1 MDMKKFTG
9 LIMLVIATC
18 LKLQAQHSE
27 GNPFARL
34 GYKADVY
41 TFGEKE
47 EFHDLE
53 EIVEIGEVLFNT
65 KTNKVVGFVEDAD
78 SLIELKPELQSMSID
93 PLCEKYYS
101 ISPYVYCMNNPVRFI
116 DPTGLA
122 PIYDPNGNLIGTDD
136 GGLQGKA
143 IIMDKDNFVQGMT
156 HEDAM
161 NFSLGF
167 QGLKN
172 KNAKEKLFY
181 KTKSINI
188 FNIDDKVG
196 EEFFNK
202 SLNRDIKTYTYG
214 VEKEADFKAA
224 NIKLYDDRTEYD
236 LIIDKQ
242 KYKVSTPILGNF
254 NVYNTLAAIT
264 TCILLGLSREDV
276 IKRVQNLKSVSG
288 RLDKVENDKNV
299 NIIVDYAHTPDALLN
314 ILKSARLFT
323 KNRIILVFGCGGNR
337 DKAKRPIM
345 GKIAQQNAD
354 ISIITSDNPR
364 FEKEMDIIEDIL
376 CGIDKTLD
384 NYFVLQDREDSI
396 KKAIELYEV
405 GDLIIIAGKGH
416 ENYQIK
422 GDKKY
427 FFDDKL
433 IAKKILDEKE

>member
-1 MDMKKFTG
+1 M
-9 LIMLVIATC
+9 
-18 LKLQAQHSE
+18 
-27 GNPFARL
+27 
-34 GYKADVY
+34 
-41 TFGEKE
+41 
-47 EFHDLE
+47 
-53 EIVEIGEVLFNT
+53 
-65 KTNKVVGFVEDAD
+65 
-78 SLIELKPELQSMSID
+78 
-93 PLCEKYYS
+93 
-101 ISPYVYCMNNPVRFI
+101 
-116 DPTGLA
+116 
-122 PIYDPNGNLIGTDD
+122 
-136 GGLQGKA
+136 
-143 IIMDKDNFVQGMT
+143 
-156 HEDAM
+156 
-161 NFSLGF
+161 
-167 QGLKN
+167 
-172 KNAKEKLFY
+172 
-181 KTKSINI
+181 
-188 FNIDDKVG
+188 
-196 EEFFNK
+196 
-202 SLNRDIKTYTYG
+202 
-214 VEKEADFKAA
+214 EKEADFKAT

-264 TCILLGLSREDV
+264 TCILLGVSCEDV

-384 NYFVLQDREDSI
+384 NYFVVQDREDSI

>member
-1 MDMKKFTG
+1 
-9 LIMLVIATC
+9 MLNVSC
-18 LKLQAQHSE
+18 
-27 GNPFARL
+27 
-34 GYKADVY
+34 
-41 TFGEKE
+41 
-47 EFHDLE
+47 
-53 EIVEIGEVLFNT
+53 
-65 KTNKVVGFVEDAD
+65 
-78 SLIELKPELQSMSID
+78 
-93 PLCEKYYS
+93 
-101 ISPYVYCMNNPVRFI
+101 
-116 DPTGLA
+116 
-122 PIYDPNGNLIGTDD
+122 
-136 GGLQGKA
+136 
-143 IIMDKDNFVQGMT
+143 KD
-156 HEDAM
+156 
-161 NFSLGF
+161 
-167 QGLKN
+167 
-172 KNAKEKLFY
+172 
-181 KTKSINI
+181 I
-188 FNIDDKVG
+188 
-196 EEFFNK
+196 
-202 SLNRDIKTYTYG
+202 
-214 VEKEADFKAA
+214 
-224 NIKLYDDRTEYD
+224 
-236 LIIDKQ
+236 
-242 KYKVSTPILGNF
+242 
-254 NVYNTLAAIT
+254 
-264 TCILLGLSREDV
+264 
-276 IKRVQNLKSVSG
+276 IKRVQKLKSVSG

-384 NYFVLQDREDSI
+384 NYFVVQEREDSI

>member
-1 MDMKKFTG
+1 M
-9 LIMLVIATC
+9 I
-18 LKLQAQHSE
+18 KL
-27 GNPFARL
+27 
-34 GYKADVY
+34 
-41 TFGEKE
+41 EKN
-47 EFHDLE
+47 F
-53 EIVEIGEVLFNT
+53 
-65 KTNKVVGFVEDAD
+65 
-78 SLIELKPELQSMSID
+78 LIE
-93 PLCEKYYS
+93 
-101 ISPYVYCMNNPVRFI
+101 
-116 DPTGLA
+116 A
-122 PIYDPNGNLIGTDD
+122 
-136 GGLQGKA
+136 
-143 IIMDKDNFVQGMT
+143 
-156 HEDAM
+156 
-161 NFSLGF
+161 
-167 QGLKN
+167 
-172 KNAKEKLFY
+172 
-181 KTKSINI
+181 
-188 FNIDDKVG
+188 
-196 EEFFNK
+196 
-202 SLNRDIKTYTYG
+202 LNRDIKTYTYG

-236 LIIDKQ
+236 LIIDKR

-384 NYFVLQDREDSI
+384 NYFVVQDREDSI